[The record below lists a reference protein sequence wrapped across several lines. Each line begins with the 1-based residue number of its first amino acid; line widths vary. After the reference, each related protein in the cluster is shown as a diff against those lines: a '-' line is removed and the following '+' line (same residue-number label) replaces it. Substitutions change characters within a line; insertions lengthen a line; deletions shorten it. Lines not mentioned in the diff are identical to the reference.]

1 MVNFSD
7 ADVGKPDPTDTID
20 IDDVVDRLDNLVGGL
35 IGTTSLA
42 AVDIDGGSI
51 DGTIIGGTTK
61 AAGSFTTLVATGTAQ
76 ITGAS
81 TFSAAV
87 VASSTLGVTGVS
99 TFSGAVVAS
108 STLGVTGAST
118 FSAAVVASST
128 LNVTGT
134 TTFSGAVVASS
145 TLSVASTLGV
155 TGTTTF
161 SGAVVASSTLA
172 VSGAGSC
179 LSLNLAGGGA
189 FKVKLYSAAIN
200 GDSGTTNIAHG
211 LGRGNIIGMLV
222 PTASESEYLVD
233 SYIIGD
239 TDILVGWARISSAP
253 ACTLFVTLFHTT
265 P

>member
-81 TFSAAV
+81 TFSGAV

-118 FSAAVVASST
+118 FRA
-128 LNVTGT
+128 
-134 TTFSGAVVASS
+134 AVVASS

-155 TGTTTF
+155 TGASTF
-161 SGAVVASSTLA
+161 SGAVVASSTLSVTGTA
-172 VSGAGSC
+172 TM
-179 LSLNLAGGGA
+179 GGELVL
-189 FKVKLYSAAIN
+189 K
-200 GDSGTTNIAHG
+200 SGTTASGALDNWPTAGTNILVLTGGPGPETLTGFADGTDGKMLILLHTG
-211 LGRGNIIGMLV
+211 TGTLTIVHNGTSTVSNRIYTNTGGNIIG
-222 PTASESEYLVD
+222 
-233 SYIIGD
+233 I
-239 TDILVGWARISSAP
+239 TDYRVFFFMYSSAMNRW
-253 ACTLFVTLFHTT
+253 LMI
-265 P
+265 

>member
-1 MVNFSD
+1 MTNFSD
-7 ADVGKPDPTDTID
+7 ANVGKPDPTDTID

-35 IGTTSLA
+35 IGTSSLA

-81 TFSAAV
+81 TFSGAV

-128 LNVTGT
+128 LN
-134 TTFSGAVVASS
+134 
-145 TLSVASTLGV
+145 V

-222 PTASESEYLVD
+222 PTASESEYAMD
-233 SYIIGD
+233 SYSIGD
-239 TDILVGWARISSAP
+239 TDITVSWTRAPSAP